1 MSKQSTVEGDS
12 FAPVTSA
19 MGFLRAPLR
28 VVAQGLAEWRQR
40 IHGSVQVEHR
50 DGSLFANVPVLE
62 PLTSGVRPRELVV
75 ATQNSEWTALFDNG
89 VQGGDPVSTVGYL
102 ASALGVQGTVVVSVP
117 DVPEGPGRRPRYGA
131 RQLEMFAPTATDF
144 LNCVRT
150 ISLTRDGSRWRFD
163 ANGAVQ
169 SFEDTEAYE
178 QRKVVDRFS
187 ATMLVEYCAALGLR
201 PFDSDFLSG
210 PCVLVRNPATP
221 PQNALVL
228 SLRDAQERLGITPSG

>member
-1 MSKQSTVEGDS
+1 MTEQLAVEGDS

-28 VVAQGLAEWRQR
+28 VVAQGLAEWRQS
-40 IHGSVQVEHR
+40 IHGSVQVER
-50 DGSLFANVPVLE
+50 LDGSLFVNVPVLE
-62 PLTSGVRPRELVV
+62 PLTSGIRPRELVV

-89 VQGGDPVSTVGYL
+89 LQGGDPVSTVGYL
-102 ASALGVQGTVVVSVP
+102 ASALGVQGVVVVSIP
-117 DVPEGPGRRPRYGA
+117 DVPEGLGRRPRYGA

-144 LNCVRT
+144 LNYVRT

-169 SFEDTEAYE
+169 SFEDTEAYK
-178 QRKVVDRFS
+178 RRRVVDRFS

-201 PFDSDFLSG
+201 PFDPDFFPG
-210 PCVLVRNPATP
+210 PCILVRNPATP
-221 PQNALVL
+221 SQDALAL
-228 SLRDAQERLGITPSG
+228 SLRDAQEWLGVTPA